1 MAKCYASK
9 VLAVA
14 VGELGYKEKATNS
27 NLQDKTANAGSNN
40 YTKYANDFDTKY
52 AGFYNGKKNGF
63 AWCDM
68 FVDWCFVTAFGVADA
83 LKLLCQPKASAGA
96 GCTYSLKYYKDT
108 GQLHTKSPLP
118 GDQIF
123 FGTSQSNVEHT
134 GIVERV
140 DSKNVYTIE
149 GNTSDMCAR
158 RTYALT
164 NPRIVGYG
172 RPAYD
177 AENGTTQPPKQE
189 EASQPTQN
197 TNGALGLA
205 VGDEVTFTGTKHYV
219 SSMAVN
225 AASCKPGRAKIT
237 AIAKSGKHPYHLVRS
252 TGSASTV
259 YGWVDAADVQPIK
272 PAITKGCKVRVAKG
286 AKTYNGGT
294 LAAFVYNTVYNVM
307 QIDGDRVV
315 IGLGGVVTAAVNIKD
330 LTLA

>member
-14 VGELGYKEKATNS
+14 VGELGYKEKATNTS
-27 NLQDKTANAGSNN
+27 LQDKTANAGKNN

-68 FVDWCFVTAFGVADA
+68 FVDWCFVTAFGVTDA
-83 LKLLCQPKASAGA
+83 LRLLCQPKASCGA
-96 GCTYSLKYYKDT
+96 GCTYSLKYYKDKE
-108 GQLHTKSPLP
+108 QLHTKDPKA

-123 FGTSQSNVEHT
+123 FGTSQANVEHT

-158 RTYALT
+158 RTYALS

-177 AENGTTQPPKQE
+177 AESGSTEPPKQE
-189 EASQPTQN
+189 GASQPAQN
-197 TNGALGLA
+197 TSGAQGLS
-205 VGDEVTFTGTKHYV
+205 VGDVVTFTGTKHYV
-219 SSMAVN
+219 SSVAVN
-225 AASCKPGRAKIT
+225 GKACKPGKAKIT
-237 AIAKSGKHPYHLVRS
+237 AVAKNGKHPYHLVRS

-259 YGWVDAADVQPIK
+259 YGWVDAADVQADA
-272 PAITKGCKVRVAKG
+272 PAIIKGSKAKVAKG
-286 AKTYNGGT
+286 AKTYTGGS
-294 LAAFVYNTVYNVM
+294 LASFVYSTVYNVM

-315 IGLGGVVTAAVNIKD
+315 IGLGGTVTAAVNIKD

>member
-14 VGELGYKEKATNS
+14 VGELGYKEKATNTS
-27 NLQDKTANAGSNN
+27 LQDKTENAGKNN

-68 FVDWCFVTAFGVADA
+68 FVDWCFVTAFGVTDA
-83 LKLLCQPKASAGA
+83 LRLLCQPKASCGA
-96 GCTYSLKYYKDT
+96 GCTYSLKYYKDK
-108 GQLHTKSPLP
+108 GQLHTKDPKA

-123 FGTSQSNVEHT
+123 FGTSQTNVEHT

-140 DSKNVYTIE
+140 DGKNVYTVE

-158 RTYALT
+158 RTYALS

-177 AENGTTQPPKQE
+177 AESGSTEPPKQE
-189 EASQPTQN
+189 EASQPAQN
-197 TNGALGLA
+197 TSGAQGLS
-205 VGDEVTFTGTKHYV
+205 VGDVVTFTGTKHYV
-219 SSMAVN
+219 SSVAVN
-225 AASCKPGRAKIT
+225 GKACKPGKAKIT
-237 AIAKSGKHPYHLVRS
+237 AIAKNGKHPYHLVRS
-252 TGSASTV
+252 TGSTSTV
-259 YGWVDAADVQPIK
+259 YGWVDAADVQADA
-272 PAITKGCKVRVAKG
+272 PAIVKGSKVKVAKG
-286 AKTYNGGT
+286 AKTYTGGS
-294 LAAFVYNTVYNVM
+294 LASFVYSTVYNVM

-315 IGLGGVVTAAVNIKD
+315 IGLGGTVTAAVNIKD